1 MAKPIRRCTS
11 VDETVRISTSSVK
24 WKLKDFNN
32 NQSPKELPAKQISSE
47 HKIRLSEMRKI
58 QIRRR
63 STGDTQEPSNSTSEN
78 LRGFLQKHTE
88 KESSIDVSLQK
99 PKQTKD
105 MYEDGSLKTLI
116 EIYEKLE
123 KLSKDL
129 EGIKRTLR
137 HQNSSCKSSRF
148 SSKLGKKT
156 MTWRGRSKRGQKPR
170 ESRTERDDENKQNKG
185 ENADLMLRLL
195 LMMKNIKS
203 DPLQNIKIEE
213 RTRPKSELMSLALDR
228 KDSLFG
234 DAFDGTVA
242 KTRMQDEYRKTLLE
256 SFMYHDYNNGFSA
269 AAQKEDVCPL
279 IASSRNIDEYV
290 AKELHSSLSTRQSE
304 GASGS
309 RSYDSRSSQSLHSMN
324 LELIR
329 LETFKNFPAS
339 RTISTIKLAK
349 EGFYYSGHDDQVTCF
364 SCGFEKSGWRVNDD
378 PREIHRQQSPNC
390 PFIQAQSVNVPV
402 GDGSNSQ
409 GPENVVQ
416 IAQQSASNLNS
427 SENRPQSQRTE
438 EATSD
443 ENLPST
449 SERDHIA
456 LPPVR
461 NVETTSVQRDP
472 VSEPQNTEETR
483 CEENFTNQQ
492 QVHSSAINYSARK
505 TQEKINAFLR
515 NLDPLGINFD
525 RPKYPAY
532 AVLATRV
539 SSYQGWPASLT
550 QQPRDLGTAGFFYVG
565 YGDYTRCFF
574 CGGGLR
580 NWEPGDD
587 PWTEHARWFPKCAF
601 VRQNKGDEFVALVQI
616 KHQELEERETMGAES
631 CATSAEHNG
640 EVPNGMVPFD
650 ISALP
655 SFQSVQEMGYS
666 VESIKAAFQELRC
679 TKDPEDIT
687 GIDIMDVILSKED
700 RNNGL
705 DIPPQTPD
713 VSHQTG
719 QENQNR
725 NLNGSQNIS
734 GTSAPSS
741 QNEVNGTASELLSSA
756 NNMEEKKKDQR
767 KESAAVSTDEE
778 KLDSLNNALAPMSL
792 EDTRSLLE
800 ENRQLRELR
809 MCKICMENEASIA
822 MLPCGH
828 LCCCT
833 DCAPAMRKCPICRQ
847 FVKGTVRTWL
857 A

>member
-1 MAKPIRRCTS
+1 MDSQSEIRVKPSKVYKNRS
-11 VDETVRISTSSVK
+11 
-24 WKLKDFNN
+24 L
-32 NQSPKELPAKQISSE
+32 
-47 HKIRLSEMRKI
+47 
-58 QIRRR
+58 
-63 STGDTQEPSNSTSEN
+63 STGDFSESTME
-78 LRGFLQKHTE
+78 E
-88 KESSIDVSLQK
+88 KYSCEILKKIESIDK
-99 PKQTKD
+99 
-105 MYEDGSLKTLI
+105 
-116 EIYEKLE
+116 KLE
-123 KLSKDL
+123 KLLVAVKKINQSV
-129 EGIKRTLR
+129 RN
-137 HQNSSCKSSRF
+137 QNSSSNTSRF
-148 SSKLGKKT
+148 SSKMGKKT
-156 MTWRGRSKRGQKPR
+156 MAWRGRSKRVQRQR
-170 ESRTERDDENKQNKG
+170 ESRSERDDENKQNKG
-185 ENADLMLRLL
+185 ENADFFLRLL
-195 LMMKNIKS
+195 MMMNIKS
-203 DPLQNIKIEE
+203 DPLKCMKMEDCT
-213 RTRPKSELMSLALDR
+213 RTKSELMSLARDR
-228 KDSLFG
+228 KDSRFG
-234 DAFDGTVA
+234 DDAFDGTVA
-242 KTRMQDEYRKTLLE
+242 KTRMQDEHQNTLLE
-256 SFMYHDYNNGFSA
+256 SFMYKDYHNGFSA
-269 AAQKEDVCPL
+269 AAKTEEVRPL

-309 RSYDSRSSQSLHSMN
+309 RSHDSRSSESLHSMN

-378 PREIHRQQSPNC
+378 PREIHSQQSPNC
-390 PFIQAQSVNVPV
+390 PFIQEQSVNVPV
-402 GDGSNSQ
+402 GESSNSQ

-427 SENRPQSQRTE
+427 SENRPQSQGTE

-456 LPPVR
+456 LTPVR

-483 CEENFTNQQ
+483 NEENFTNQQ

-616 KHQELEERETMGAES
+616 KHQEL
-631 CATSAEHNG
+631 
-640 EVPNGMVPFD
+640 V
-650 ISALP
+650 
-655 SFQSVQEMGYS
+655 
-666 VESIKAAFQELRC
+666 SIW
-679 TKDPEDIT
+679 IY
-687 GIDIMDVILSKED
+687 VNILLFYF
-700 RNNGL
+700 N
-705 DIPPQTPD
+705 
-713 VSHQTG
+713 
-719 QENQNR
+719 
-725 NLNGSQNIS
+725 
-734 GTSAPSS
+734 
-741 QNEVNGTASELLSSA
+741 
-756 NNMEEKKKDQR
+756 
-767 KESAAVSTDEE
+767 
-778 KLDSLNNALAPMSL
+778 
-792 EDTRSLLE
+792 
-800 ENRQLRELR
+800 
-809 MCKICMENEASIA
+809 
-822 MLPCGH
+822 
-828 LCCCT
+828 
-833 DCAPAMRKCPICRQ
+833 
-847 FVKGTVRTWL
+847 FKG
-857 A
+857 